1 MVRSNWSLP
10 ANQVAV
16 VSIRLCLKLSL
27 PKQPATADF

>member
-16 VSIRLCLKLSL
+16 VSIRLCLKL
-27 PKQPATADF
+27 KVVFFKRFR